1 MRLIIASPSPY
12 ARKARIALH
21 EKGLAFTEELTVPW
35 NPGTVAPAHNPLG
48 KIPILILDDGQT
60 VYDSSVILEY
70 LDTVAGTTAMI
81 PAAGT
86 DRVQAKQYEA
96 LADGISDAVVL
107 IALEARRKPE
117 LQSRDWVARQRA
129 KIDAGM
135 AELDRVLGDRKWL
148 VGEAFGLADIAAG
161 SALGYTALRLADH
174 PWRETHPR
182 LARYSDRL
190 EQRASFQKSRPAS
203 QAIVEIG

>member
-21 EKGLAFTEELTVPW
+21 EKSLPFVEELTVPW
-35 NPGTVAPAHNPLG
+35 NPGSVAPAYNPLG
-48 KIPILILDDGQT
+48 KIPILILDDGQAI
-60 VYDSSVILEY
+60 YDSSVILEY
-70 LDTVAGTTAMI
+70 LDTVAGTHALI
-81 PAAGT
+81 PAAGSE
-86 DRVQAKQYEA
+86 RVKAKQMEA

-135 AELDRVLGDRKWL
+135 AELDRVLGEQLWL
-148 VGEAFGLADIAAG
+148 VGTAFGLADIAAG
-161 SALGYTALRLADH
+161 SALGYTTLRLADH
-174 PWRETHPR
+174 PWRRAYPR
-182 LARYSDRL
+182 LAAYADRL
-190 EQRASFQKSRPAS
+190 EQRPSFQKSQPAP
-203 QAIVEIG
+203 QTIVEIG